1 VLTEESVRA
10 VLAGFDRTTEDRP
23 DLRAAAVAITLVTT
37 GGSSGVTTGGSSGGG
52 TDGGGVDRRS
62 DGGTVQ
68 VLLTRRAPKL
78 RTHAGQW
85 ALPGGRVDAGESVVT
100 AARRELAEELGLELP
115 EAAVLGRL
123 DDYSTRSGFVI
134 SPVVLWAGPVHAGG
148 TDRPGDRALHP
159 RRGEVAAVY
168 GIPLDQLDVE
178 PIFVSIPESDA
189 PVIRLPL
196 MGRFVHA
203 PTGAVLYQ
211 FRELVL
217 HGRATRVGHLEQP
230 VFAWR

>member
-1 VLTEESVRA
+1 MAARDAHTYGERVLTEQSVRA
-10 VLAGFDRTTEDRP
+10 ALDGFARQPANRRE
-23 DLRAAAVAITLVTT
+23 LRAAAVAITLVTT
-37 GGSSGVTTGGSSGGG
+37 R
-52 TDGGGVDRRS
+52 D
-62 DGGTVQ
+62 GTVQ

-85 ALPGGRVDAGESVVT
+85 ALPGGRVDPGESAGA

-115 EAAVLGRL
+115 DAAVLGQL
-123 DDYSTRSGFVI
+123 DDYPTRSGFVMT
-134 SPVVLWAGPVHAGG
+134 PVVLWAGPVSATG
-148 TDRPGDRALHP
+148 RPGTRALRP
-159 RRGEVAAVY
+159 EPGEVAALY
-168 GIPLDQLDVE
+168 GVPVEQLDIE
-178 PIFVSIPESDA
+178 PVFLRIPESDA

-211 FRELVL
+211 FREVVL
-217 HGRATRVGHLEQP
+217 RGRATRVAHLEQP

>member
-1 VLTEESVRA
+1 M
-10 VLAGFDRTTEDRP
+10 LAGFDRRTADRP
-23 DLRAAAVAITLVTT
+23 DLSAAAVAITLVTT
-37 GGSSGVTTGGSSGGG
+37 GP
-52 TDGGGVDRRS
+52 DADH
-62 DGGTVQ
+62 VQ
-68 VLLTRRAPKL
+68 VLITRRAPKL
-78 RTHAGQW
+78 RTHSGQW
-85 ALPGGRVDAGESVVT
+85 ALPGGRVDASEAVVA

-115 EAAVLGRL
+115 ESSVLGLL
-123 DDYSTRSGFVI
+123 DDYPTRSGFVI
-134 SPVVLWAGPVHAGG
+134 TPVVLWAGPVSAG
-148 TDRPGDRALHP
+148 TADHPARPGQRALRP

-178 PIFVSIPESDA
+178 PLFVSIPESDA

-211 FRELVL
+211 FRELAL

>member
-1 VLTEESVRA
+1 VPPVLTEESVRA
-10 VLAGFDRTTEDRP
+10 VLAGFDRRTADRP
-23 DLRAAAVAITLVTT
+23 DLSAAAVAITLVTT
-37 GGSSGVTTGGSSGGG
+37 GP
-52 TDGGGVDRRS
+52 DADH
-62 DGGTVQ
+62 VQ
-68 VLLTRRAPKL
+68 VLITRRAPKL
-78 RTHAGQW
+78 RTHSGQW
-85 ALPGGRVDAGESVVT
+85 ALPGGRVDAGEAVVA

-115 EAAVLGRL
+115 ESSVLGLL
-123 DDYSTRSGFVI
+123 DDYPTRSGFVI
-134 SPVVLWAGPVHAGG
+134 TPVVLWAGPVSAG
-148 TDRPGDRALHP
+148 TADHPARPGQRALRP

-178 PIFVSIPESDA
+178 PLFVSIPESDA

-211 FRELVL
+211 FRELAL